1 MLRIIIEVSDSIY
14 YVFSDLLV
22 YHSLHNTVFFVILYF
37 VVKCIGSRIT
47 LRRAQKKHAGI
58 YQCFATNSV
67 GTVYGST
74 MLQVSPKQITTNI
87 NADRNVYEQREGKFY
102 VVEIYIEHY
111 FSLIYRLYQWRHVEK
126 IKWISVFNT
135 ITNI

>member
-1 MLRIIIEVSDSIY
+1 M
-14 YVFSDLLV
+14 
-22 YHSLHNTVFFVILYF
+22 YF
-37 VVKCIGSRIT
+37 VKCIGSRLT

-87 NADRNVYEQREGKFY
+87 NADRNVYEQREGNFFHLFTVTMSKDKLKKTEF
-102 VVEIYIEHY
+102 H
-111 FSLIYRLYQWRHVEK
+111 SLILYKYLVK
-126 IKWISVFNT
+126 IFTFIELHT
-135 ITNI
+135 